1 MRGRGVCGGVWKE
14 MWGTFLGGFEG
25 LNGVDVG
32 WRNVWL
38 NLWYRIIRYK
48 KYGFP
53 VHGFTFLVG
62 GAKFNCKGLKIGIFE
77 LLKVQKST
85 YLCGFGGGQKY
96 FQKSDF

>member
-1 MRGRGVCGGVWKE
+1 MGLWQNRCSIFQGMLRGVFLGKVFMRGRGVCGGVWKE
-14 MWGTFLGGFEG
+14 MLGMFLGGFER

-38 NLWYRIIRYK
+38 NLWYRITRYK

-62 GAKFNCKGLKIGIFE
+62 GENLILKAR
-77 LLKVQKST
+77 K
-85 YLCGFGGGQKY
+85 
-96 FQKSDF
+96 

>member
-1 MRGRGVCGGVWKE
+1 MLKGVFLGKVFMRGRGVCGSVLKE
-14 MWGTFLGGFEG
+14 MWGMFLEGFEG

-38 NLWYRIIRYK
+38 NLWYRITRYK

-62 GAKFNCKGLKIGIFE
+62 GENLILKAR
-77 LLKVQKST
+77 K
-85 YLCGFGGGQKY
+85 
-96 FQKSDF
+96 